1 MNFSSMEVKAV
12 LGQLSSNKDTGLT
25 RDRYIKGRGR
35 NVLKAKKKKGFISL
49 LISEFSNFMTV
60 VLIAAAV
67 VSWISGRMNGDNDF
81 FEPILILAIVF
92 LNAVMGVI
100 QQLRAENAIEA
111 LKKLQ
116 TSQTDVLR
124 DGERIRINSEDLTPG
139 DIVFLSAGDKV
150 CADMRIIECAE
161 AECDESALTG
171 EAVPVAK
178 QNGVCIGEV
187 SLHNMN
193 NMLFSGTS
201 LTSGHVK
208 AVVCGIGMNT
218 EMGKIA
224 DLINEEE
231 ESTPLEKKLEQLGKT
246 LGIGAIIIC
255 VIIFIV
261 GILKN
266 IRPLDMFITSVSL
279 AVAAIPEG
287 LPAIVTVML
296 AIGVE
301 RMAKKNAVVKKL
313 SAVETLGNANVI
325 CTDKTGTITQNRMTV
340 TDTYTECPGM
350 FGKIGYIL
358 SNGNCNPTDKAI
370 NEWFSKYDVKHRL
383 IDEKPF
389 DSKRKM
395 MSALVMCDDRK
406 ICAVKGAAEIVL
418 NRCTQIQKE
427 NITVAIDENVRTLYV
442 RKIEEM
448 AKNGL
453 RVLALAYCEEEKIR
467 ENNLILCGIVGI
479 KDPPRPEAKDA
490 VAECKAAGIKV
501 VMVTGDHRITAS
513 AIAREVGIYSD
524 GDEVMEGKV
533 LDTLSDKEFMSRLDA
548 VTVFARVTPGQKL
561 RIIKAYKAKGE
572 IAAMT
577 GDGVNDAPALKAADI
592 GCSMGER
599 GTDVAKEAS
608 DMVLADDNFA
618 TIVEAVKEGRRILI
632 NIKKSVMFLL
642 SSNIG
647 ELLCVF
653 LGLVMGVASP
663 LSAPQLLWIN
673 LVTDSLPAIALGLDP
688 ADNNIMKRKPQKHTT
703 LISTTDWVTILT
715 EGTMIGALAMLA
727 YTVGMIFFSSEC
739 GEAVGRTMAFIVLA
753 VSQLIHSFNLRSK
766 ESVIGKRMFENGF
779 LVMSF
784 VVGVMLTVLL
794 VVIEPARELFDVCV
808 MTKECVLV
816 CAGFSLVPLIVV
828 EVAKK
833 SEKYFKWKYGI

>member
-1 MNFSSMEVKAV
+1 MNFGSMEAEAV
-12 LGQLSSNKDTGLT
+12 LKQLLSDRDRGLT
-25 RDRYIKGRGR
+25 RDKYIKGKGK
-35 NVLKAKKKKGFISL
+35 NVLKAKKKRGFFSL
-49 LISEFSNFMTV
+49 LVSEFSNFMTV

-67 VSWISGRMNGDNDF
+67 VSWFSGRMNGDNDF

-116 TSQTDVLR
+116 TSETEVLR
-124 DGERIRINSEDLTPG
+124 DGKRTRINTEDLTPG
-139 DIVFLSAGDKV
+139 DIVFLSAGDKI
-150 CADMRIIECAE
+150 CADMRIIECAD

-178 QNGVCIGEV
+178 QNGVCV
-187 SLHNMN
+187 DSSSPHNMN
-193 NMLFSGTS
+193 NMIFSGTA
-201 LTSGHVK
+201 LTSGHIK
-208 AVVCGIGMNT
+208 AVVCEVGMNT

-224 DLINEEE
+224 DLINEEKE
-231 ESTPLEKKLEQLGKT
+231 ETPLEKKLEQLGKT
-246 LGIGAIIIC
+246 LGLGAIIIC
-255 VIIFIV
+255 VIIFVV

-266 IRPLDMFITSVSL
+266 IKPLDMFITSVSL

-313 SAVETLGNANVI
+313 AAVETLGTATVI
-325 CTDKTGTITQNRMTV
+325 CTDKTGTITQNKMTV
-340 TDTYTECPGM
+340 TDTYTECEQM
-350 FGKIGYIL
+350 FYLVGHLTSIHPY
-358 SNGNCNPTDKAI
+358 NPTDNAI
-370 NEWFSKYDVKHRL
+370 KEKFNKIAAKFEIL
-383 IDEKPF
+383 DEKPF

-395 MSALVMCDDRK
+395 MSVLAVCEYGK
-406 ICAVKGAAEIVL
+406 ISAVKGAAEMVL
-418 NRCTQIQKE
+418 NRCTHIRKL
-427 NITVAIDENVRTLYV
+427 NKTVTLDEGECTFYV

-453 RVLALAYCEEEKIR
+453 RVLAFAYCESDVVCEK
-467 ENNLILCGIVGI
+467 NLILCGIAGI
-479 KDPPRPEAKDA
+479 KDPPREEAKAA
-490 VAECKAAGIKV
+490 VAECKDAGIKV
-501 VMVTGDHRITAS
+501 VMVTGDHRITAA
-513 AIAREVGIYSD
+513 AIAREVGIYSG
-524 GDEVMEGKV
+524 GDEVMEGRV
-533 LDTLSDKEFMSRLDA
+533 LDSLSDKELISRLDA
-548 VTVFARVTPGQKL
+548 VTVFARVTPSQKL

-592 GCSMGER
+592 GCSMGEK

-618 TIVEAVKEGRRILI
+618 TIVEAVREGRRILT

-653 LGLVMGVASP
+653 LGLVMGVSSP

-688 ADNNIMKRKPQKHTT
+688 ADKNIMRIKPGKNTT
-703 LISTTDWVTILT
+703 LISGTDWITILT

-727 YTVGMIFFSSEC
+727 YTVGEIFFTVEC
-739 GEAVGRTMAFIVLA
+739 GEEVGRTMAFIVLA

-766 ESVIGKRMFENGF
+766 ESVLGRRMFENRF
-779 LVMSF
+779 LVVSF
-784 VVGVMLTVLL
+784 VLGVMLTVLL
-794 VVIEPARELFDVCV
+794 ILIEPARELFDVCT
-808 MTKECVLV
+808 MTKECIAV
-816 CAGFSLVPLIVV
+816 CAGLSLVPLFVV
-828 EVAKK
+828 ELAKK
-833 SEKYFKWKYGI
+833 SERYFKWKYGA